1 MTAAKTGNIDRR
13 ELLPQLF
20 PNHEEWLFVS
30 GLAGA
35 SKDAAALTNDGANI
49 YTMAGTMGAA
59 VAMGL
64 GIALS
69 APNKNVAAIN
79 GDGEMLMGIGS
90 LITVATAQPQNL
102 TIVCEDNAM
111 HGETGR
117 QTGHTAGAANL
128 ETIAQGAGITSTMSI
143 SEPSEIAAAAA
154 FIREAP
160 GPRFLLVRILPTLP
174 AAFKRD
180 MDMAACRVRFRDHF
194 AANA

>member
-1 MTAAKTGNIDRR
+1 MTAPKPGNIDRR

-79 GDGEMLMGIGS
+79 GDGEMLMMGYEI
-90 LITVATAQPQNL
+90 VVWNL
-102 TIVCEDNAM
+102 
-111 HGETGR
+111 
-117 QTGHTAGAANL
+117 L
-128 ETIAQGAGITSTMSI
+128 
-143 SEPSEIAAAAA
+143 
-154 FIREAP
+154 
-160 GPRFLLVRILPTLP
+160 
-174 AAFKRD
+174 
-180 MDMAACRVRFRDHF
+180 
-194 AANA
+194 

>member
-1 MTAAKTGNIDRR
+1 MRFRERTFRRRVKTT
-13 ELLPQLF
+13 
-20 PNHEEWLFVS
+20 
-30 GLAGA
+30 
-35 SKDAAALTNDGANI
+35 AALTNDGRKNI
-49 YTMAGTMGAA
+49 SHHGRDDGRCA

-160 GPRFLLVRILPTLP
+160 GPRFLLVRVLPTLP

>member
-1 MTAAKTGNIDRR
+1 MTAPKPGNIDRR

-117 QTGHTAGAANL
+117 QTGHTAGAAILRRSHKARASHQPCQFPNPRRL
-128 ETIAQGAGITSTMSI
+128 RQRQLSSAKHQAHGSCWFAFCRPSRPPSSATWTWPLAESI
-143 SEPSEIAAAAA
+143 
-154 FIREAP
+154 
-160 GPRFLLVRILPTLP
+160 PRSF
-174 AAFKRD
+174 
-180 MDMAACRVRFRDHF
+180 CC
-194 AANA
+194 